1 MHAIKTILILGGEST
16 GKSTLAEALAAHYQT
31 MWVPEYART
40 YLDNLQSDYT
50 LADLSEIAIGQ
61 LSLEEMLLPSA
72 SRFLFCDTGIDVIRW
87 WSAQRFGL
95 IDEAL
100 LNARSAPHYD
110 AVLVTAPD
118 LEWQPDP
125 QREHPNPID
134 RERFFNHFVG
144 VAEKSGKPYFII
156 RGQGDERL
164 HSAISFLKEQFPEQH
179 AN

>member
-1 MHAIKTILILGGEST
+1 MQAVKTILILGGEST
-16 GKSTLAEALAAHYQT
+16 GKSTLAEVLAAHYQT
-31 MWVPEYART
+31 VWVPEYART
-40 YLDNLQSDYT
+40 YLDNLPGDYT

-61 LSLEEMLLPSA
+61 LSLEEILLPTA
-72 SRFLFCDTGIDVIRW
+72 SKFLFCDTGIDVICW

-125 QREHPNPID
+125 QREHPNPTD

-144 VAEKSGKPYFII
+144 VAEKSGKPFVII
-156 RGQGDERL
+156 RGQGDDRL
-164 HSAISFLKEQFPEQH
+164 HSAIAFLNEQFSEH
-179 AN
+179 DLN